1 MARTKAKSSG
11 RRTRRQ
17 TATKRR
23 SVATSTARRQTKP
36 RQRFVVS
43 HHREED
49 FEGGLRRY
57 AKYRDLGIARATNG
71 MVRAHV
77 IRFVPPCRPEEV
89 SKRHYHD
96 VDFQMV
102 YVLKGW
108 IKTELDGQGAIVMR
122 AGSAWIQPPRIEH
135 VVLDTRMIARCSKS
149 SCPLTSRRWNSNSRR
164 ITRRPSSPPQRPRRR
179 RGDPASRRCA
189 PPCRGDRAGNKA

>member
-11 RRTRRQ
+11 RRSRRQ

-23 SVATSTARRQTKP
+23 NVATSTARRQTKP

-89 SKRHYHD
+89 SKRHYHN

-108 IKTELDGQGAIVMR
+108 I
-122 AGSAWIQPPRIEH
+122 
-135 VVLDTRMIARCSKS
+135 
-149 SCPLTSRRWNSNSRR
+149 
-164 ITRRPSSPPQRPRRR
+164 SPV
-179 RGDPASRRCA
+179 
-189 PPCRGDRAGNKA
+189 N

>member
-11 RRTRRQ
+11 RRARRQ

-23 SVATSTARRQTKP
+23 SAAKATSAARQQTKP

-108 IKTELDGQGAIVMR
+108 IIPV
-122 AGSAWIQPPRIEH
+122 
-135 VVLDTRMIARCSKS
+135 
-149 SCPLTSRRWNSNSRR
+149 N
-164 ITRRPSSPPQRPRRR
+164 
-179 RGDPASRRCA
+179 
-189 PPCRGDRAGNKA
+189 

>member
-11 RRTRRQ
+11 RRARRQ

-23 SVATSTARRQTKP
+23 SAAKATSAARQQTKP

-77 IRFVPPCRPEEV
+77 IRFVPPGPASPAWRSRV
-89 SKRHYHD
+89 SRR
-96 VDFQMV
+96 
-102 YVLKGW
+102 
-108 IKTELDGQGAIVMR
+108 R
-122 AGSAWIQPPRIEH
+122 AGVPRG
-135 VVLDTRMIARCSKS
+135 
-149 SCPLTSRRWNSNSRR
+149 
-164 ITRRPSSPPQRPRRR
+164 RRR
-179 RGDPASRRCA
+179 E
-189 PPCRGDRAGNKA
+189 

>member
-1 MARTKAKSSG
+1 MARTKARSSARG
-11 RRTRRQ
+11 ARRQ

-23 SVATSTARRQTKP
+23 AAPKATSTARRRAKP
-36 RQRFVVS
+36 RQHFVVS
-43 HHREED
+43 PHREED

-57 AKYRDLGIARATNG
+57 AKYRDLGIAQATNG

-108 IKTELDGQGAIVMR
+108 IKTELAGQGAIVMR
-122 AGSAWIQPPRIEH
+122 AGSAWIQPPCIEH
-135 VVLDTRMIARCSKS
+135 VVLDYSDDCEVLEVILPADFATVELDEPPVSSARARGASDAAV
-149 SCPLTSRRWNSNSRR
+149 TSRR
-164 ITRRPSSPPQRPRRR
+164 
-179 RGDPASRRCA
+179 
-189 PPCRGDRAGNKA
+189 